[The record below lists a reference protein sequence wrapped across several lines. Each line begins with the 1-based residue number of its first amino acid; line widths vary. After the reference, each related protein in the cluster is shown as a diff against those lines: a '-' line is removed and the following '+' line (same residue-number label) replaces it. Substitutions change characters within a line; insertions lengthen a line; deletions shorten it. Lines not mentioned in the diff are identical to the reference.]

1 VGCHRLA
8 PSPVFRFGS
17 LRLGS
22 GRVHRHSSRVPCPR
36 VIINR
41 LPRRVLPC
49 GLLHHS
55 RCTGISIDVARRFSV
70 GGLIP
75 VSLTTRNERSDSW
88 KCLRRRSEEPT
99 LLSWSPIRS
108 LVKSQGC
115 GEARGGAGRRLR
127 PSTPIFGSSESAD
140 LGSARVPNSPT
151 SRRTGHPLRCHRTG
165 HRLFRRANQQSVRD
179 AFRKLGLVLEGDS
192 MGRYNLA
199 QKRTNTSGGASS
211 SVRVPVRR

>member
-115 GEARGGAGRRLR
+115 GEARGGAFDRRRRSWALPKVQILVARECRTLPRPGVQGIRSGVIERATAYSGGRISKACAM
-127 PSTPIFGSSESAD
+127 PSESWA
-140 LGSARVPNSPT
+140 
-151 SRRTGHPLRCHRTG
+151 
-165 HRLFRRANQQSVRD
+165 
-179 AFRKLGLVLEGDS
+179 
-192 MGRYNLA
+192 
-199 QKRTNTSGGASS
+199 
-211 SVRVPVRR
+211 